1 MVHGMERYIALEV
14 FEETHQAN
22 LVCAR
27 LESRGVPVMV
37 EHIKIPAP
45 GSQDLAREPGQSS
58 AVGQMDG
65 SLHHPGGAQ
74 LRPEYSQYSTPRE
87 TADRT
92 STTAFRVLVPESAS
106 QLAYGVL
113 AGIAIAG
120 QPRS

>member
-1 MVHGMERYIALEV
+1 MVHRMERYIALEV
-14 FEETHQAN
+14 FAETHQAN

-37 EHIKIPAP
+37 EHIRIPAL
-45 GSQDLAREPGQSS
+45 GSQDLVREPRQSG
-58 AVGQMDG
+58 AVGQMN
-65 SLHHPGGAQ
+65 SSPHHQSGTQ

-113 AGIAIAG
+113 AGIAVAG